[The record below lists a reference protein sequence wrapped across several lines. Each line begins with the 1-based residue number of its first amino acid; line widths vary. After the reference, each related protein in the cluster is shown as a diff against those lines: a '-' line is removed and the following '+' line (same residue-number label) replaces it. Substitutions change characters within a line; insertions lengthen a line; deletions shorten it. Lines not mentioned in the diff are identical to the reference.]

1 MPSRGSAEG
10 DFVETAARDGKCL
23 FGTIGPLMEDV
34 LAHKAEGE
42 VYKTHGK
49 LIQRLP
55 LFSVFDGHITQPL

>member
-23 FGTIGPLMEDV
+23 FGTIGPLLEGV
-34 LAHKAEGE
+34 LAHKAVGE

-49 LIQRLP
+49 
-55 LFSVFDGHITQPL
+55 